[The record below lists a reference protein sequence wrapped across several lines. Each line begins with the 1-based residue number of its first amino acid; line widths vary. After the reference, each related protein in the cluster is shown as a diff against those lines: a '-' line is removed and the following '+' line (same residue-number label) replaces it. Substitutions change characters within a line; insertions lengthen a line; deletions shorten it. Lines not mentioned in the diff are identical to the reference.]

1 VFEKREHGESGFLP
15 KPLFKKVPMV
25 GTTRI
30 LDNVSIRVYTLIYI
44 QSGAR
49 MHTAK
54 LFKNGRSQ
62 AVRLPKEYALPG
74 DEVYVKRING
84 VVMLIPKDGDPWGP
98 FVDSLDKFSDDFL
111 SFKRDQGMLE
121 RRDTIK

>member
-1 VFEKREHGESGFLP
+1 
-15 KPLFKKVPMV
+15 
-25 GTTRI
+25 
-30 LDNVSIRVYTLIYI
+30 
-44 QSGAR
+44 

-74 DEVYVKRING
+74 NEVYVKRING
-84 VVMLIPKDGDPWGP
+84 VVMLIPKDEDPWGP

-111 SFKRDQGMLE
+111 SFKRDQDALE
-121 RRDTIK
+121 RRDAIQ